1 MEAAAIKIDEA
12 DLEEAFEEMVDGFIN
27 AQKFFKDFITVLTRR
42 RVSRHVGGGRRGVP
56 RKGVRTRGR
65 PEMDKDKEAVT
76 PDPVFAAIDVHREAS
91 DAWMAAAGLADKGA
105 AKEKGRTVTP
115 ADVEASERAVRLER
129 KAMAGL
135 IPAMPWNGSWPGL
148 PACVDLL
155 RRVGWRPNVRRHERR
170 PPGVA
175 SLATV

>member
-1 MEAAAIKIDEA
+1 
-12 DLEEAFEEMVDGFIN
+12 
-27 AQKFFKDFITVLTRR
+27 
-42 RVSRHVGGGRRGVP
+42 
-56 RKGVRTRGR
+56 
-65 PEMDKDKEAVT
+65 MDKDKEAVT

-135 IPAMPWNGSWPGL
+135 IQIRANDYGRPTG
-148 PACVDLL
+148 CVDLL